1 MTGYGEVIALSAAA
15 IASAASAGTAIDS
28 ARSGKNA
35 RKRQQQAQDQS
46 LAQAQ
51 SQKRENA
58 MAQNKANRKKPDIG
72 AIMASAQSAGG
83 GGVQSTFLTGGA
95 GTNKLGA

>member
-1 MTGYGEVIALSAAA
+1 MTGYEWIPLAVGAIAAGTSAAT
-15 IASAASAGTAIDS
+15 SIDS